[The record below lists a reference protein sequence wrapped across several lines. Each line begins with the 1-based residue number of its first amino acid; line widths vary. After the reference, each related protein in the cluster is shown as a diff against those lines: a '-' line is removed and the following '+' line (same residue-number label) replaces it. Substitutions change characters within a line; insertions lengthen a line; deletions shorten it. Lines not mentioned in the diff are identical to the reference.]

1 MFALLEQIVSIP
13 EWNPLGIMPQ
23 YPLRLLLKSDILL
36 TESEKAYANRSWTLV
51 DFVIYNKTTKL
62 PALAIEVDG
71 MAFHQAGSEQAK
83 RDEQKNSIL
92 DKAGIPLLRLS
103 TDGSNEKSKI
113 INALSR

>member
-1 MFALLEQIVSIP
+1 MFALLEQIVSMP
-13 EWNPLGIMPQ
+13 EWNHIGIMPQ
-23 YPLRLLLKSDILL
+23 YALRLLVKSDILL
-36 TESEKAYANRSWTLV
+36 TESEKAYAKRSWTLV

-83 RDEQKNSIL
+83 RDELKNSIL
-92 DKAGIPLLRLS
+92 DKVGIPLLRLS
-103 TDGSNEKSKI
+103 TDGSNEKNKI

>member
-1 MFALLEQIVSIP
+1 MFALLEQIVSMP
-13 EWNPLGIMPQ
+13 EWNHLGIMSQ
-23 YPLRLLLKSDILL
+23 YPLRLLVKSDILL

-51 DFVIYNKTTKL
+51 DFVLYNKTTKH

-83 RDEQKNSIL
+83 RDELKNSIL
-92 DKAGIPLLRLS
+92 GKVGIPLLRLS